1 MDQDTTQ
8 PSTESTEKLTDFKLG
23 TDEKVIDNCFIVRE
37 SRYGMF
43 NSFTLAG
50 RPVLTALTR
59 DICEY
64 MTRWHLKGEQDNWEG
79 YDVKV
84 IGSSYISGKL

>member
-1 MDQDTTQ
+1 MDQDTTG
-8 PSTESTEKLTDFKLG
+8 PNTGTTEKLSDFELKPG
-23 TDEKVIDNCFIVRE
+23 ENVIDDCFVVRE
-37 SRYGMF
+37 TRYGLF
-43 NSFTLAG
+43 NSFTLSG

-64 MTRWHLKGEQDNWEG
+64 VTRWHLKGEQDNWEG

>member
-1 MDQDTTQ
+1 MDQDTTETN
-8 PSTESTEKLTDFKLG
+8 TESTEKLTDFTLEPG
-23 TDEKVIDNCFIVRE
+23 DKVIDDCFVVRE

-79 YDVKV
+79 YDIRVV
-84 IGSSYISGKL
+84 GSSVVSGKL

>member
-1 MDQDTTQ
+1 MDQDVTGTNQ
-8 PSTESTEKLTDFKLG
+8 ETTEKLSDFELHPE
-23 TDEKVIDNCFIVRE
+23 EKVIDSCFVVRE

-43 NSFTLAG
+43 NSFTLSG

-59 DICEY
+59 DVCEY
-64 MTRWHLKGEQDNWEG
+64 MTRWHLQGEQDNWEG

-84 IGSSYISGKL
+84 IGSSYVSGKL

>member
-1 MDQDTTQ
+1 MDQDTTGT
-8 PSTESTEKLTDFKLG
+8 STETTEKLTDFTLKPE
-23 TDEKVIDNCFIVRE
+23 DKIIDDCFIVRE

-43 NSFTLAG
+43 NSFTLEG
-50 RPVLTALTR
+50 RPVLTALTQ

>member
-1 MDQDTTQ
+1 MDQDTTGT
-8 PSTESTEKLTDFKLG
+8 STESTEKLPDFKLG
-23 TDEKVIDNCFIVRE
+23 PDEKVIDNCFIVRE